1 MKKIKIFTVISF
13 VLISVTAL
21 SACKSDDKSLSTES
35 QKTQPVSS
43 TVQATDYTYKPIEI
57 ISNEAE
63 TKYIHTVPP
72 IPTEENKTEKK
83 TATNKTAN
91 AKTDIT
97 TKNSS
102 TGEKIEEIIN
112 DLSLITKTSPVTKG
126 NSATVIIQGKPNARY
141 IIEFYKNNSEKANYD
156 GLKELTADSS
166 GFVSWTF
173 SIENDC
179 EVGERKVI
187 VKEKNSNRFIQT
199 SITVQ

>member
-1 MKKIKIFTVISF
+1 MKTIKIFTVISF

-21 SACKSDDKSLSTES
+21 SACKSDDKSVSTES

-43 TVQATDYTYKPIEI
+43 TVQATDYTYKSIEI
-57 ISNEAE
+57 ITYEAE

-83 TATNKTAN
+83 TETNKTTN

-112 DLSLITKTSPVTKG
+112 DLSLITKTSPVIKG

-173 SIENDC
+173 SIEDDC
-179 EVGERKVI
+179 EIGERKVI

-199 SITVQ
+199 SITVK

>member
-1 MKKIKIFTVISF
+1 MKTIKIFTVISF

-57 ISNEAE
+57 ITKEAE

-83 TATNKTAN
+83 TETNKTAN

-112 DLSLITKTSPVTKG
+112 DLSLITKTSPVIKG

-199 SITVQ
+199 SITVK